1 MADKKAAATLKK
13 QKVSNKID
21 KETATKMK
29 DKIKEWKRKHASK
42 KLEEGIE
49 KAGYSSRS
57 LDEVKSGS
65 KIGSI
70 DTAGRIRQGIK
81 KGGRAAFQGGGRT
94 RLLEELGRVEAEP
107 SNRNRRAEISRV
119 HGELNK
125 GYKSGGAVLKGKK
138 VGIQIK

>member
-81 KGGRAAFQGGGRT
+81 KGGRVGFSHGGSILIKGQP
-94 RLLEELGRVEAEP
+94 RLAK
-107 SNRNRRAEISRV
+107 
-119 HGELNK
+119 K
-125 GYKSGGAVLKGKK
+125 GW
-138 VGIQIK
+138 

>member
-1 MADKKAAATLKK
+1 MADKIKTIVVDSNKGIQIVHPKK
-13 QKVSNKID
+13 WISKKKKKESNKID
-21 KETATKMK
+21 RETSQIMK
-29 DKIKEWKRKHASK
+29 DQINEWKRKRQSK

-81 KGGRAAFQGGGRT
+81 KGGRVGFSHGGSI
-94 RLLEELGRVEAEP
+94 L
-107 SNRNRRAEISRV
+107 I
-119 HGELNK
+119 K
-125 GYKSGGAVLKGKK
+125 GQPKLAKKGW
-138 VGIQIK
+138 

>member
-13 QKVSNKID
+13 QNVSNKID
-21 KETATKMK
+21 KATATKMK
-29 DKIKEWKRKHASK
+29 DKINEWKRKHQST

-81 KGGRAAFQGGGRT
+81 KGGRVT
-94 RLLEELGRVEAEP
+94 RKRSTGVATHGFGK
-107 SNRNRRAEISRV
+107 EIR
-119 HGELNK
+119 
-125 GYKSGGAVLKGKK
+125 
-138 VGIQIK
+138 